1 MRSLQQLCAGC
12 ITLYPCQVAS
22 GINIKKIRSWRI
34 PNVHS
39 SVIFAVWLDATGRL
53 PRRAGAGSAAAGLRV
68 QRQQERR
75 PPLLPRERRRVVVQ
89 AVVPRHRERRDHQQ
103 RPRHAPQ

>member
-34 PNVHS
+34 PNVHR
-39 SVIFAVWLDATGRL
+39 SVILPVRLDATGRL
-53 PRRAGAGSAAAGLRV
+53 PRRAAPAGLRV

-103 RPRHAPQ
+103 RPGHAPQ